1 MAALAVVPALAL
13 AGCGTST
20 VDNTQAEQII
30 RKAVNG
36 STSGAKLKKIS
47 CPSGVQIKSGTS
59 FNCSLSVS
67 LPNGT
72 THSGTVT
79 LHIVDE
85 NGTPHLKA
93 TDSDYHLR

>member
-13 AGCGTST
+13 TGCGTGT
-20 VDNTQAEQII
+20 IDPAQAEQLV
-30 RKAVNG
+30 RKSVNG

-47 CPSGVQIKSGTS
+47 CPSGVQVKSGTS
-59 FNCSLSVS
+59 FKCSLSVS

-93 TDSDYHLR
+93 TDSDYHLQ